1 MIRFGQSM
9 KQMWRASKLPLLLV
23 VGIPLVGCLLYV
35 VWVIMGWSLVI
46 PPSMKNIPTI
56 LTQAPCVADVC
67 IGMTGRDLVIEKLSQ
82 SGLLYGIHDSEGMPI
97 GFSIHEG
104 GSGQVLF
111 ADNGWKVVSGLELR
125 IKGVAL
131 KTVLDV
137 FGEPDEIFLM
147 LGCGRA
153 GEHIHARLFYR
164 DKGIEVILQYP
175 ATRQIRRDRGAQ
187 IVFDD
192 HTPVLSVQYF
202 DPAQYNE
209 WLLGV
214 QESIHWSGY
223 FSLLDPSIF
232 AETIVNRLQPWP
244 GLGVKIEAFDSCARQ
259 N

>member
-1 MIRFGQSM
+1 MQLKHGM
-9 KQMWRASKLPLLLV
+9 KQIWRVSKLPLFLLA
-23 VGIPLVGCLLYV
+23 GIALIGCLLYV
-35 VWVIMGWSLVI
+35 VGVAMGWSMYI
-46 PPSMKNIPTI
+46 RPSMKNIPAV
-56 LTQAPCVADVC
+56 LAQAPCVADVC
-67 IGMTGRDLVIEKLSQ
+67 IGMTGRDVVFEKLLQ
-82 SGLLYGIHDSEGMPI
+82 SEMFYGVNDSGGMPI

-111 ADNGWKVVSGLELR
+111 TDNGWKVVSGLALR
-125 IKGVAL
+125 IKGVSL

-137 FGEPDEIFLM
+137 FGEPDEMFLM

-175 ATRQIRRDRGAQ
+175 ATSQIRRDRGAQ
-187 IVFDD
+187 IVLDD

-202 DPAQYNE
+202 DPAQYDE

-214 QESIHWSGY
+214 RESIRWSGY
-223 FSLLDPSIF
+223 FSLLDPSVS
-232 AETIVNRLQPWP
+232 AETIVDKLQPWP
-244 GLGVKIEAFDSCARQ
+244 GLGVKIKAFDSCLRQ